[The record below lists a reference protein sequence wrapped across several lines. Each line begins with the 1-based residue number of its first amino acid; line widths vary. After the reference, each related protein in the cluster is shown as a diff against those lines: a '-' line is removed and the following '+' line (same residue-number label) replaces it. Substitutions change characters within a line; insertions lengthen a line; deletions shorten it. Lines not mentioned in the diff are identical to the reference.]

1 VSVFA
6 LALAIISGPG
16 VSDVPREEHHAAL
29 RARSAIQEARIATAE
44 AAARTCG
51 LEHRRREV
59 EQLEDEHDRLVGAP
73 SAPVKA
79 VDGAVVIYGNQRVS
93 WGDQALCKRS
103 SSYREYVIV
112 ARAAQARARNALGL
126 GE

>member
-1 VSVFA
+1 MSALA

-16 VSDVPREEHHAAL
+16 VSDVPRQEHYAAL
-29 RARSAIQEARIATAE
+29 RARSALQEGRIATAE

-59 EQLEDEHDRLVGAP
+59 EQLEDEHDRLAGAP

-79 VDGAVVIYGNQRVS
+79 ADGAVVIYGNKRVS
-93 WGDQALCKRS
+93 WGDRSLCKRS
-103 SSYREYVIV
+103 SSYHEYVI
-112 ARAAQARARNALGL
+112 AADRKSVV
-126 GE
+126 